1 MPALVCTRSGLG
13 FYVDQ
18 TGENLTFNAVCETV
32 GEISGVV
39 LVHGIWLYLTI
50 NSCEPEYHCQ
60 RSFAR
65 MASQFHPIHNLS
77 SRD

>member
-1 MPALVCTRSGLG
+1 MLALVRTCSNPG

-18 TGENLTFNAVCETV
+18 TGENLTFNAVPEAV
-32 GEISGVV
+32 GRISGV
-39 LVHGIWLYLTI
+39 VHGIWLYLTI
-50 NSCEPEYHCQ
+50 NSCDPEYHCQ

-65 MASQFHPIHNLS
+65 MASQFHPIHYLS